1 MPEETPKQNV
11 VDISKFFGGKTLA
24 SSDVQSSFISPPKL
38 ASLLDVVSSSVED
51 TSNTLEKIKSD
62 QRSNTIEKEDRSRS
76 DLKFE
81 QVISSLMSDIG
92 GLKSS
97 YGNILKTLE
106 NDRKLPAV
114 AGVPPEQKLP
124 EVDISKFFGGKT
136 LASADVRLNKS
147 QVLKIQPSFIAAPEL
162 ASLLD
167 VVANSVEDKNNALT
181 KIKSDQRS
189 DAIEREERS
198 RSDLK
203 FEQAISSLM
212 GDTGGL
218 KSSYDNILK
227 TLENDR
233 KLREQEL
240 QDEQQKT
247 KILKAEQSEVD
258 KGVSYGASTAVA
270 SQSFTGQTSNSQTED
285 DIPFI
290 KKTSNGKNKG
300 NVLGGLF
307 GAAMAGGALT
317 ALTDDPKQDPG
328 ASPSSGGPVGT
339 SHGVNLKAL
348 ADATS
353 KAEGN
358 YTSVGIP
365 TNYGHALGR
374 YQFMTGR
381 PDTQKVLLK
390 NAGNNKSQVQS
401 LIDKSLQ
408 GDSSA
413 AKKLI
418 KYFPP
423 EDQDTLFKTHAENT
437 LSQIKSKYPNA
448 DESFLVQKFGVYH
461 LTGGDRPN
469 EKDGLK
475 TSGKAHGDKILR
487 EYKKLKPSSTAS
499 TTTPAGSTSKATALP
514 QQPEISSKPSQVA
527 AVPTA
532 ATPTQMKS
540 ESQGA
545 PIIVAQSPKQSS
557 NGASNTAYSST
568 SQDLNIFSSTNE
580 SNLYTTHVIREL
592 NIVK

>member
-11 VDISKFFGGKTLA
+11 IDISKFFG
-24 SSDVQSSFISPPKL
+24 
-38 ASLLDVVSSSVED
+38 E
-51 TSNTLEKIKSD
+51 
-62 QRSNTIEKEDRSRS
+62 
-76 DLKFE
+76 
-81 QVISSLMSDIG
+81 
-92 GLKSS
+92 
-97 YGNILKTLE
+97 KTLE
-106 NDRKLPAV
+106 
-114 AGVPPEQKLP
+114 
-124 EVDISKFFGGKT
+124 ST
-136 LASADVRLNKS
+136 DVRVNKG
-147 QVLKIQPSFIAAPEL
+147 QVLKIQPSFISSLEL
-162 ASLLD
+162 AKLLD
-167 VVANSVEDKNNALT
+167 VVASSVEDKNNALT

-212 GDTGGL
+212 GDIGGL
-218 KSSYDNILK
+218 KSSYGNILK

-270 SQSFTGQTSNSQTED
+270 SQSFTGQTSNSQTEE
-285 DIPFI
+285 DILFS
-290 KKTSNGKNKG
+290 KKTSNGKKKG

-317 ALTDDPKQDPG
+317 ALTGDPKPDPG

-353 KAEGN
+353 SAEGN

-365 TNYGHALGR
+365 TKSGHGLGR
-374 YQFMTGR
+374 YQFMTER
-381 PDTQKVLLK
+381 ADTKKVLLK

-413 AKKLI
+413 ANKLI

-423 EDQDTLFKTHAENT
+423 EDQDALFKTHAENT

-461 LTGGDRPN
+461 LTGGDNPN
-469 EKDGLK
+469 SADGLG

-487 EYKKLKPSSTAS
+487 SYKKLKPASTA
-499 TTTPAGSTSKATALP
+499 TPAGSTSKATALP

-557 NGASNTAYSST
+557 NSGSNTAYSST

-580 SNLYTTHVIREL
+580 SNLYATHVIREL
-592 NIVK
+592 NIVT